1 MEKNKVLPGQLR
13 MEDIAKE
20 TQGKKRYAV
29 SPFELTE
36 EEKTYIRAYFQYCV
50 FAERRPSIAE
60 VLETFDWTRED
71 RLRWYPAWRDW
82 SLDDQMCAGEF
93 KYRTSAISRFFK
105 VLNEEN
111 GSRFQFKD

>member
-36 EEKTYIRAYFQYCV
+36 EEKTYIRAYFQ
-50 FAERRPSIAE
+50 
-60 VLETFDWTRED
+60 
-71 RLRWYPAWRDW
+71 
-82 SLDDQMCAGEF
+82 
-93 KYRTSAISRFFK
+93 
-105 VLNEEN
+105 
-111 GSRFQFKD
+111 